1 MMPSS
6 SCRSRGARWPSLRQD
21 IERPLE
27 GSACATPS
35 SYPTSIDTNIGSS
48 FSPERPPSTKRRL
61 SLGGGEDSA
70 LGEGSKRPRL
80 HSPTLPAFRNAK
92 GHSYEA
98 PTSPPAPHQAYN
110 AQTRFGEDIDDHDGD
125 TGAVGLHLDRNTTIS
140 FTSGV
145 ASTPTPT
152 NSTGVPQAIQH
163 FFENASNITI
173 GRDFLVN
180 IASSANDQLLFQLL
194 QANLAQRGLS
204 QPVGYTRENGVRIV
218 DALGDELVLPPS
230 IMRQYS
236 DVHELML
243 KHFWGKL
250 GEERVVENR
259 YCIVTERNGALVQPE
274 NWERTLNSGEGL
286 IMCMTVRQVLVEA
299 VKDTCPQ
306 CGKTRL
312 GTRREDGWL
321 IWYILLS
328 CP

>member
-1 MMPSS
+1 MPSS

-48 FSPERPPSTKRRL
+48 FSLERPPSTKRRL

-145 ASTPTPT
+145 ACTPTPT

-180 IASSANDQLLFQLL
+180 IAGSANDQQVQLLVQLL

-236 DVHELML
+236 VTSVTVSRVCWLIPLKDVHELML

-274 NWERTLNSGEGL
+274 NWERLGRGGEGY
-286 IMCMTVRQVLVEA
+286 MPAMWQ
-299 VKDTCPQ
+299 D
-306 CGKTRL
+306 
-312 GTRREDGWL
+312 
-321 IWYILLS
+321 
-328 CP
+328 